1 VRRPGEGPSLPS
13 VPGVARSELSSS
25 ATEAFPV
32 IDVAGAT
39 EESGLANGLG
49 VVELELPNPN

>member
-1 VRRPGEGPSLPS
+1 VRRPGVSLSLPS

-25 ATEAFPV
+25 AVEAFAAV
-32 IDVAGAT
+32 DVAGAT
-39 EESGLANGLG
+39 ESGVANGLG